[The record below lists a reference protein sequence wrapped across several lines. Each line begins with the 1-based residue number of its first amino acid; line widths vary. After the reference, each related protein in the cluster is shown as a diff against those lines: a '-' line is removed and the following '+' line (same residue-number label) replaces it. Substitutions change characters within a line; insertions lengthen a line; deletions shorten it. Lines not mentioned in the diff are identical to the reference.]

1 MSFGEGIESQDPEQ
15 LSSSD
20 VLGMLTGSPE
30 NLKPSRFRVSRPCYD
45 KFHRCPGWAG
55 GGMRY
60 AKVRRCNNG
69 YIGHW
74 NREGLL
80 RLWAWRLYRCPK
92 CRVIV
97 LPYMIR
103 WLDISWWKFKIR
115 MWYSDWEYE
124 FFVKDKYNA
133 VEWWIYCRFFNK
145 EGKEDNQ

>member
-1 MSFGEGIESQDPEQ
+1 MNSDE

-20 VLGMLTGSPE
+20 VLGILTGSPE
-30 NLKPSRFRVSRPCYD
+30 NLQPARFRVSRPCYD

-60 AKVRRCNNG
+60 AKTRRCDNG
-69 YIGHW
+69 YISYY
-74 NREGLL
+74 NEKRTD
-80 RLWAWRLYRCPK
+80 RLWVWRLYRCPK

-103 WLDISWWKFKIR
+103 WADISWWKFKVR

-124 FFVKDKYNA
+124 RSIRERHHTDSH
-133 VEWWIYCRFFNK
+133 
-145 EGKEDNQ
+145 